1 MLMPSGWVPKWI
13 SKSWLS
19 SGGAGSVLGLE
30 RDSHKLTIYG
40 EPVGQADQRQWLV
53 NRASFTE
60 ANG

>member
-13 SKSWLS
+13 SKSWLN
-19 SGGAGSVLGLE
+19 SGGAGSEPGLE

-40 EPVGQADQRQWLV
+40 EPVGQADKRQWLV